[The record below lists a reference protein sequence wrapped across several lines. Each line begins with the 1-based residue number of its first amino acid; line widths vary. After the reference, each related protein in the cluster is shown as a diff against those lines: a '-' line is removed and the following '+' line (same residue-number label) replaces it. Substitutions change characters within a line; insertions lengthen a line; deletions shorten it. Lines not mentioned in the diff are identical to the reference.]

1 MGLVG
6 GAWRRENPAVVA
18 DRASDADRERV
29 LAEVSDGFVAG
40 RLSYE
45 TFTQRCQRVLCAR
58 TTAELR
64 GLVADLRR
72 RSRLSTAVSAAGRV
86 LRSASRQRR
95 GRPRSLRMPSGT
107 QRRFTIG
114 RELACDLTL
123 ADETV
128 SRWHASL
135 QPGPDGWLLADL
147 GSTNGT
153 RLNGW
158 RVTSPSPVRAGDVVT
173 FGDLVFVLA
182 DWPQ

>member
-1 MGLVG
+1 
-6 GAWRRENPAVVA
+6 
-18 DRASDADRERV
+18 V
-29 LAEVSDGFVAG
+29 LAEIGDGFVAG

-45 TFTQRCQRVLCAR
+45 TFIQRRQRVLCAL

-64 GLVADLRR
+64 GLVTDLRR
-72 RSRLSTAVSAAGRV
+72 RSRLSTAVSAAGRRL
-86 LRSASRQRR
+86 LRSPGRVRP
-95 GRPRSLRMPSGT
+95 GRPPSLRMPSGT

-123 ADETV
+123 ADLTV

-158 RVTSPSPVRAGDVVT
+158 RVASPSPVRAGDLVT

-182 DWPQ
+182 DRPQ